1 MEGKLFKEFKKGA
14 ISEKA
19 FKEILL
25 RLQKLPEDPDPMQD
39 LKNWFATKYIKENMK
54 EDSFVSAH
62 FCVDSY
68 YVSIPP
74 KTIQKLVGYATL
86 EMTMNVY
93 THILNPELSPYIEYF
108 KMLEKDLKE
117 RPTDLYDSDTV

>member
-25 RLQKLPEDPDPMQD
+25 RHQKLPEDPDPMQD

-62 FCVDSY
+62 FCVDVVLCFHPAENHTKIGRSRDFGDDDER
-68 YVSIPP
+68 
-74 KTIQKLVGYATL
+74 LYAHSESGTFAL
-86 EMTMNVY
+86 YRVLQNARKGPERE
-93 THILNPELSPYIEYF
+93 TH
-108 KMLEKDLKE
+108 
-117 RPTDLYDSDTV
+117 